1 MAPAVIQV
9 LIDAFRRLKQSETT
23 ILLVEQNFHMAVS
36 VGDDVAVMDDGR
48 IVHTGSM
55 ADLAADEALQHR
67 LLGLSLA
74 VHQ

>member
-1 MAPAVIQV
+1 MAA
-9 LIDAFRRLKQSETT
+9 
-23 ILLVEQNFHMAVS
+23 S

-55 ADLAADEALQHR
+55 ADLASDEALQHR